1 MTELNPY
8 QDGVYQNSE
17 AGSIASLSDRL
28 FDEYGLMGYSLT
40 PDDILTAIVSDMTF
54 YAGWE
59 ATSQQTKGVAVT
71 INAQYVITFDE
82 WAVIEPVVRAHC
94 DFIQAQRVEGTGS
107 LGGERFG
114 LSVGEA
120 SQNYINAKE
129 VMKKEAFIEPPFT
142 FGFGD

>member
-1 MTELNPY
+1 MTVLNPY
-8 QDGVYQNSE
+8 QDGAYQNSE

-28 FDEYGLMGYSLT
+28 FDEYGLIGYSLT

-59 ATSQQTKGVAVT
+59 ATSQQAKGVAVT
-71 INAQYVITFDE
+71 INAQYVITIDE
-82 WAVIEPVVRAHC
+82 WAVLEPVVRAHC

-114 LSVGEA
+114 LSVSEA
-120 SQNYINAKE
+120 NQNYINAKE